1 MKNKCFYKNIY
12 RHKNCG
18 KTFAETRL
26 REKIIHGPQGP
37 QGEKGEKGDTG
48 PTGPSGENIEVRSTQ
63 TLPPNQEAKVESF
76 HQENTTYLDFFIPR
90 GNDGQTKEVFAG
102 KTKQVESNEPASVV
116 DRFENDVHY
125 FDFSIPRGE
134 KGEIGEKGPA
144 GEQGPAGET
153 GPAGPAGERGE
164 IGPQGIAGPPG
175 STNNINVTKYSE
187 DEQQIL
193 SSLAFTLSETLTE
206 NGITSTNDSITIPS
220 DGVYILSFWCN
231 MLDSAQATDYVGIFN
246 RGTLIAPTK
255 RPLSNIIGASAMVVY
270 NLKKNDIITLRAI
283 LSAGTKLSNVNAPS
297 AVLTVIQIAT

>member
-1 MKNKCFYKNIY
+1 MKDKCCCKTVCEQ
-12 RHKNCG
+12 RNCG
-18 KTFAETRL
+18 NCLTKTKL
-26 REKIIHGPQGP
+26 CEKIVYGPQGP
-37 QGEKGEKGDTG
+37 RGPKGEKGDTG

-90 GNDGQTKEVFAG
+90 GVDGQIKEVFAG
-102 KTKQVESNEPASVV
+102 ITKQVEADEPANVV
-116 DRFENDVHY
+116 DRYEDNVHY
-125 FDFSIPRGE
+125 FDFSIPKGE
-134 KGEIGEKGPA
+134 KGEQGATGEK
-144 GEQGPAGET
+144 
-153 GPAGPAGERGE
+153 GPAGERGE

-193 SSLAFTLSETLTE
+193 SSLAFTLKETLTE

-220 DGVYILSFWCN
+220 DGIYILSFWCN
-231 MLDSAQATDYVGIFN
+231 NLDSAQATDYVGIFN

-255 RPLSNIIGASAMVVY
+255 RALSNIVGASATVVY
-270 NLKKNDIITLRAI
+270 KLNKNDIITLRAI
-283 LSAGTKLSNVNAPS
+283 LTTGAKLSNVNAPS